1 VWERRSAIVT
11 TSYIIKQEDVSDTF
25 QIAEVLLDDLIHK
38 ATGEWLRAAG
48 KKDRQRLMGSL
59 DECAATMPRTMPRY
73 AMEHLDKERRAHYVS
88 MKKASEAGQAQKGDR
103 S

>member
-48 KKDRQRLMGSL
+48 KKDRQRLMGFL
-59 DECAATMPRTMPRY
+59 DEYATMPRY
-73 AMEHLDKERRAHYVS
+73 AIEHLDKERRAHYLS
-88 MKKASEAGQAQKGDR
+88 MNKPALTDHNQGDR